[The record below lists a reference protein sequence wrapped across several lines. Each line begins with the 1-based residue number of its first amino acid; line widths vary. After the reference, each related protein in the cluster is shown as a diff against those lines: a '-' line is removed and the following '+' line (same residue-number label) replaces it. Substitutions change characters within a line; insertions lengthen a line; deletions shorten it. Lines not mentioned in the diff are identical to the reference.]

1 MVDAKFRR
9 LTRTGL
15 ITLAIVGLL
24 AVGPAANAGH
34 RHHRDHPFRTVVARG
49 HCSADSVW
57 RLALVKRGPNVI
69 VVGFRV
75 RTGVAG
81 EVWRVKLAHGDH
93 LFFVDLLTT
102 GEDGVLA
109 VRRPTRNTDGPDLYR
124 ARARNVITDETCV
137 ARLMV

>member
-1 MVDAKFRR
+1 MVDAKYRR
-9 LTRTGL
+9 LTRAGV
-15 ITLAIVGLL
+15 IAVAIVGLL
-24 AVGPAANAGH
+24 AAGPAASAGH
-34 RHHRDHPFRTVVARG
+34 GHHRDHPHRIVVARG

-57 RLALVKRGPNVI
+57 RLALVKRGANVI
-69 VVGFRV
+69 VVGFSV

-102 GEDGVLA
+102 GDDGVLA

-124 ARARNVITDETCV
+124 ARARNVLTHETCV